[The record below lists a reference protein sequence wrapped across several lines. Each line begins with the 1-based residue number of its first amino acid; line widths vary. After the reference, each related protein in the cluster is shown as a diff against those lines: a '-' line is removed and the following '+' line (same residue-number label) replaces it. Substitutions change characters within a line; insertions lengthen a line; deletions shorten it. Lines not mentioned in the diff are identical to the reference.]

1 MTVEVRSTRRFDKEF
16 KRLVQKFPLLFEDS
30 VELTAQIQSG
40 GIPGDQIPNL
50 AYEVYKVRL
59 PNRSAKKGKSGGFRV
74 IYYVKTQELIGMLSI
89 YVKSEQTD
97 IPLPEITAL
106 IEEFLSDH
114 PNEE

>member
-1 MTVEVRSTRRFDKEF
+1 MQVSLYRRFERQLL
-16 KRLVQKFPLLFEDS
+16 RLQNKFPLLVDDFEIIVDQL
-30 VELTAQIQSG
+30 ERGQIL
-40 GIPGDQIPNL
+40 GDQIPNL

-59 PNRSAKKGKSGGFRV
+59 PNRSVKKGKSGGFRV

-106 IEEFLSDH
+106 IEEFLTQSDTD
-114 PNEE
+114 E